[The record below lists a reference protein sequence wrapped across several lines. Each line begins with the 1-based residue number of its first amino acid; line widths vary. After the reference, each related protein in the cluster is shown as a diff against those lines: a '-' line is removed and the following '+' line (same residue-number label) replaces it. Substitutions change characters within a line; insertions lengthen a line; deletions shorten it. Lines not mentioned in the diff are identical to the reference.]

1 MTRWIEFPDPG
12 LPVFG
17 LPWFPET
24 TPRLQRLPDRL
35 REQVRAPVWNLAQSP
50 TGGRLRF
57 RTDSSGVEV
66 RLRYERLGHMHNM
79 HRIGQM
85 GLDLYA
91 DGAYWKSVYPTEAGE
106 TEAVWFTG
114 APHGTRRQV
123 EIYLPLYHPVELL
136 AIGVA
141 DGATI
146 GPSLPFAVERPVVY
160 YGSSITQGGCASRSG
175 MSYQAIL
182 GRRLNLDHVN
192 LGFSGNGKGEPE
204 LAAAVAELDAAAFVL
219 DFAQNCDSVAA
230 MAAVYRPFMDTIR
243 ARHPRT
249 PIVCI
254 TPIFTTSELWSDASR
269 ERLAGMRQVVRDAV
283 AAVQQRGDATI
294 TLVEGPALLGPG
306 EQDGLVDGG
315 HPNDLGFQRM
325 AERLAPTIA
334 QVLGVRPTEAAEGG
348 SDQARP

>member
-1 MTRWIEFPDPG
+1 MMRWIEFPAPE
-12 LPVFG
+12 LSVFG

-24 TPRLQRLPDRL
+24 SPRLQRLPDRL

-50 TGGRLRF
+50 TGGRIRF
-57 RTDSSGVEV
+57 RTDSQSVEA
-66 RLRYERLGHMHNM
+66 RLRYERVGHMHNM

-91 DGAYWKSVYPTEAGE
+91 DRAYWKSVYPTEAGE
-106 TEAVWFTG
+106 TEGVWFAD
-114 APHGTRRQV
+114 APAALRQID
-123 EIYLPLYHPVELL
+123 IYLPLYHPVEVL
-136 AIGVA
+136 AVGVA
-141 DGATI
+141 DGAAVV
-146 GPSLPFAVERPVVY
+146 PPLPFAVERPVVY

-192 LGFSGNGKGEPE
+192 LGFSGNGKGESE

-230 MAAVYRPFMDTIR
+230 MAEVYRPFIDTIR

-283 AAVQQRGDATI
+283 AAAQHQGDAAI
-294 TLVEGPALLGPG
+294 ALVEGPALLGPG

-325 AERLAPTIA
+325 ADRLAPTIA
-334 QVLGVRPTEAAEGG
+334 RVLGLRPT
-348 SDQARP
+348 

>member
-1 MTRWIEFPDPG
+1 MARWIGFPDPE

-17 LPWFPET
+17 LPWFSET

-35 REQVRAPVWNLAQSP
+35 RERVREPVWNLAQSP
-50 TGGRLRF
+50 AGGRLRF

-66 RLRYERLGHMHNM
+66 RLRYERIGHMHNM

-106 TEAVWFTG
+106 AEGAWFTG
-114 APHGTRRQV
+114 APRGTLRH
-123 EIYLPLYHPVELL
+123 IDLYLPLYHPVELL
-136 AIGVA
+136 AVGVA
-141 DGATI
+141 DDAAI
-146 GPSLPFAVERPVVY
+146 APPFPFAVERPVVY
-160 YGSSITQGGCASRSG
+160 YGSSITQGGCASRPG

-182 GRRLNLDHVN
+182 SRQLNLDHVN

-204 LAAAVAELDAAAFVL
+204 MAAAVAELDGAAFVL

-230 MAAVYRPFMDTIR
+230 MAAAYQPFIDTVR
-243 ARHPRT
+243 TRHPRT
-249 PIVCI
+249 PIICI

-283 AAVQQRGDATI
+283 ATARKRGDAAMS
-294 TLVEGPALLGPG
+294 LVEGPALLGPG
-306 EQDGLVDGG
+306 NQDGLVDGV
-315 HPNDLGFQRM
+315 HPNDLGFQQM
-325 AERLAPTIA
+325 AVRLASTVA
-334 QVLGVRPTEAAEGG
+334 QVLGLGPT
-348 SDQARP
+348 